1 MSPTDRLDSA
11 NDHAVADLLASVH
24 LAPRQAHKALTIWP
38 LLRRPGAPPAPDC
51 ISLSEALESG
61 ACVLDEVSEHG
72 AVPHARLD
80 NHGEKAVLVIF
91 GEELLG
97 AKQNRIANASFLVAP
112 ATSVV
117 LDVSCVEHGRWS
129 RPANARFR
137 AGEQIVSHKIRQKMQ
152 AKVAFSVA
160 SSGRFDADQHEV
172 WEQVAKRVEGA
183 QAESRSGAYQDYT
196 RKRTTDLAQVLDS
209 FHTVEDQVGFVAAIG
224 DEVVGLEAVASPAL
238 LRSLFPKLLRGYAID
253 AIDAALAAGK
263 ASILSINDHD
273 GRTVMRIIGGL
284 NGSLRNDFLHGLTR
298 VGVADSAIAPGPPVS
313 DGSTEGRSIAGDG
326 RGRSGVNRGGGS
338 SGAESPIPIAAATPS
353 AVPCTA

>member
-137 AGEQIVSHKIRQKMQ
+137 AGEQIVSHKIRQKMH

-196 RKRTTDLAQVLDS
+196 RKRTSDLARVLDS

-253 AIDAALAAGK
+253 AIDAALAADP
-263 ASILSINDHD
+263 SPP
-273 GRTVMRIIGGL
+273 
-284 NGSLRNDFLHGLTR
+284 LRPGERRLRFAAPEPFLHALSRARCRKARSLGAGEDLRLEGPGVSACALDAGGIAHLT
-298 VGVADSAIAPGPPVS
+298 AFAE
-313 DGSTEGRSIAGDG
+313 T
-326 RGRSGVNRGGGS
+326 
-338 SGAESPIPIAAATPS
+338 GA
-353 AVPCTA
+353 